1 MSTVKSISE
10 RLNSSIKRSG
20 TASLVLSGG
29 SSPIK
34 IFEELSS
41 IDLPWSK
48 VQVTLVDD
56 RLVEADNKDSNQNL
70 ILNYFLK
77 SKAKA
82 AQFFPLTEDL
92 ITKSNFFKT
101 PFDVVLLGMGEDG
114 HFASLFP
121 DMIDDFDAFN
131 SDAKFKIFK
140 TESQGNPFL
149 PRITMNL
156 SLILNSEMIV
166 LLVKG
171 KSKLKVLDEAI
182 NNNKLPIHYLLKNRK
197 ENFLIEKI
205 IQRRHQKIIEVTK
218 RIAKRSLSSRQK
230 YLNNI
235 TSMEQNNDTDRNF
248 VSCSNMAHAAAA
260 APSDEKNSILMNTK
274 PNIGIV
280 SSYNDMLSAHK
291 PLEHFPKVIK
301 AAATQ
306 FGATAQMAGMVP
318 AMCDG
323 VTQGRPGMEL
333 SLMSRDVIAMSTA
346 VSLSHGVYDAAL
358 CLGVCDKI
366 VPGLLIGTLSFG
378 YLPVIFVPA
387 GPMSTGI
394 TNEEKNLVRKAFAK
408 GDATREELLKAEI
421 SAYHGEGTC
430 TFFGTANSNQMLMEI
445 MGLHIPG
452 SAFVHPHSDLRNAYN
467 IVATE
472 QAISISRKGAD
483 IRPIGKIIDERS
495 FVNAIVGLH
504 ATGGSTN
511 HTLHLPA
518 MAAAAGIKLL
528 WEDFSDLSEVTPL
541 LARVYP
547 NGNADV
553 NQFHAAGGMSFVIGE
568 LLDAG
573 LLDGTART
581 VWGDNL
587 FDYISEPTLKNSK
600 LVWNKSKSKSF
611 DSNILKST
619 KDPHQKNGGL
629 KMLKGNIGRGVI
641 KISAVNID
649 QQKIKAP
656 AMVFDNQIDVKE
668 AYDKGLL
675 NRDVVIVVRFQGPK
689 ANGMPELHALTPIL
703 SNIQDLGFKVALL
716 TDGRMSGASGKV
728 PAAIHITP
736 EAMDN
741 GVIGKI
747 KDGDEIE
754 IDAISGHISLNENY
768 KDRALNFPNDRNDQS
783 SFGRN
788 LFSLLRQNATNA
800 ENGAGLNLIDT
811 H

>member
-1 MSTVKSISE
+1 M
-10 RLNSSIKRSG
+10 N
-20 TASLVLSGG
+20 
-29 SSPIK
+29 
-34 IFEELSS
+34 
-41 IDLPWSK
+41 
-48 VQVTLVDD
+48 
-56 RLVEADNKDSNQNL
+56 NL
-70 ILNYFLK
+70 H
-77 SKAKA
+77 
-82 AQFFPLTEDL
+82 P
-92 ITKSNFFKT
+92 
-101 PFDVVLLGMGEDG
+101 
-114 HFASLFP
+114 
-121 DMIDDFDAFN
+121 
-131 SDAKFKIFK
+131 
-140 TESQGNPFL
+140 
-149 PRITMNL
+149 
-156 SLILNSEMIV
+156 
-166 LLVKG
+166 
-171 KSKLKVLDEAI
+171 
-182 NNNKLPIHYLLKNRK
+182 
-197 ENFLIEKI
+197 
-205 IQRRHQKIIEVTK
+205 KIIEVTK

-235 TSMEQNNDTDRNF
+235 TSMEHDNDTDRNF

-306 FGATAQMAGMVP
+306 FGATAQIAGMVP

-366 VPGLLIGTLSFG
+366 VPGLLIGALSFG
-378 YLPVIFVPA
+378 HLPVIFVPA

-467 IVATE
+467 VVATK
-472 QAISISRKGAD
+472 QALSISRKGKD

-528 WEDFSDLSEVTPL
+528 WEDFSDLSEITPL

-641 KISAVNID
+641 KISAVKMD

-754 IDAISGHISLNENY
+754 IDAVSGHINLNENY
-768 KDRALNFPNDRNDQS
+768 EDRASKFPNDRNDQR

>member
-1 MSTVKSISE
+1 M
-10 RLNSSIKRSG
+10 
-20 TASLVLSGG
+20 
-29 SSPIK
+29 
-34 IFEELSS
+34 
-41 IDLPWSK
+41 
-48 VQVTLVDD
+48 
-56 RLVEADNKDSNQNL
+56 
-70 ILNYFLK
+70 
-77 SKAKA
+77 
-82 AQFFPLTEDL
+82 
-92 ITKSNFFKT
+92 
-101 PFDVVLLGMGEDG
+101 
-114 HFASLFP
+114 
-121 DMIDDFDAFN
+121 
-131 SDAKFKIFK
+131 
-140 TESQGNPFL
+140 
-149 PRITMNL
+149 
-156 SLILNSEMIV
+156 
-166 LLVKG
+166 
-171 KSKLKVLDEAI
+171 SKL
-182 NNNKLPIHYLLKNRK
+182 
-197 ENFLIEKI
+197 
-205 IQRRHQKIIEVTK
+205 HQKIIEVTK

-260 APSDEKNSILMNTK
+260 APSDEKTSILMNTK

-472 QAISISRKGAD
+472 QAISISRKGTD

-668 AYDKGLL
+668 AYDRGLL

-754 IDAISGHISLNENY
+754 IDAISGHINLNENY
-768 KDRALNFPNDRNDQS
+768 AERALKFPNDRNDQS

>member
-1 MSTVKSISE
+1 MS
-10 RLNSSIKRSG
+10 
-20 TASLVLSGG
+20 
-29 SSPIK
+29 
-34 IFEELSS
+34 
-41 IDLPWSK
+41 
-48 VQVTLVDD
+48 
-56 RLVEADNKDSNQNL
+56 NL
-70 ILNYFLK
+70 H
-77 SKAKA
+77 
-82 AQFFPLTEDL
+82 P
-92 ITKSNFFKT
+92 
-101 PFDVVLLGMGEDG
+101 
-114 HFASLFP
+114 
-121 DMIDDFDAFN
+121 
-131 SDAKFKIFK
+131 
-140 TESQGNPFL
+140 
-149 PRITMNL
+149 
-156 SLILNSEMIV
+156 
-166 LLVKG
+166 
-171 KSKLKVLDEAI
+171 
-182 NNNKLPIHYLLKNRK
+182 
-197 ENFLIEKI
+197 
-205 IQRRHQKIIEVTK
+205 KIIEVTK

-235 TSMEQNNDTDRNF
+235 TSMEQDNDTDRNF

-291 PLEHFPKVIK
+291 PFEHFPKVIK

-306 FGATAQMAGMVP
+306 FGATAQIAGMVP

-366 VPGLLIGTLSFG
+366 VPGLLIGALSFG
-378 YLPVIFVPA
+378 HLPVIFVPA

-467 IVATE
+467 VVATE
-472 QAISISRKGAD
+472 QAISISRKGKD

-528 WEDFSDLSEVTPL
+528 WEDFSDLSEITPL

-641 KISAVNID
+641 KISAVKMD

-754 IDAISGHISLNENY
+754 IDAVSGHINLNENY
-768 KDRALNFPNDRNDQS
+768 EDRASKFPNDRNDQR

>member
-1 MSTVKSISE
+1 MGKLHSRIIEITQRISE
-10 RLNSSIKRSG
+10 RSINSR
-20 TASLVLSGG
+20 
-29 SSPIK
+29 
-34 IFEELSS
+34 
-41 IDLPWSK
+41 
-48 VQVTLVDD
+48 
-56 RLVEADNKDSNQNL
+56 N
-70 ILNYFLK
+70 
-77 SKAKA
+77 
-82 AQFFPLTEDL
+82 
-92 ITKSNFFKT
+92 
-101 PFDVVLLGMGEDG
+101 
-114 HFASLFP
+114 
-121 DMIDDFDAFN
+121 
-131 SDAKFKIFK
+131 
-140 TESQGNPFL
+140 
-149 PRITMNL
+149 
-156 SLILNSEMIV
+156 
-166 LLVKG
+166 
-171 KSKLKVLDEAI
+171 
-182 NNNKLPIHYLLKNRK
+182 
-197 ENFLIEKI
+197 
-205 IQRRHQKIIEVTK
+205 
-218 RIAKRSLSSRQK
+218 K
-230 YLNNI
+230 YLRNI
-235 TSMEQNNDTDRNF
+235 VSMEENIDTNRNAI
-248 VSCSNMAHAAAA
+248 SCSNMAHAVAA
-260 APSDEKNSILMNTK
+260 APSSDKASILMNSK

-301 AAATQ
+301 AAATH
-306 FGATAQMAGMVP
+306 FGATAQVAGIVP

-366 VPGLLIGTLSFG
+366 VPGLLIGSLSFG
-378 YLPVIFVPA
+378 HLPVIFVPA

-394 TNEEKNLVRKAFAK
+394 TNEKKNLVRKAFAK
-408 GDATREELLKAEI
+408 GDATREELLKAET

-472 QAISISRKGAD
+472 QAILISRKGND

-518 MAAAAGIKLL
+518 MAAAAGIRLL
-528 WEDFSDLSEVTPL
+528 WEDFSDLSEITPL

-547 NGNADV
+547 NGKADV
-553 NQFHAAGGMSFVIGE
+553 NQFHAAGGMSFIIGE

-573 LLDGTART
+573 LLDGTAKT
-581 VWGDNL
+581 VWGENL
-587 FDYISEPTLKNSK
+587 FDYVSEATLKNSQ
-600 LVWNKSKSKSF
+600 LIWTKSKPKSF
-611 DSNILKST
+611 DSSILKT
-619 KDPHQKNGGL
+619 VADPHQKNGGL
-629 KMLKGNIGRGVI
+629 KMLKGNIGKGVI
-641 KISAVNID
+641 KISAVSID

-656 AMVFDNQIDVKE
+656 AMVFDNQNEVKE

-675 NRDVVIVVRFQGPK
+675 NRDVIIVVRFQGPK

-703 SNIQDLGFKVALL
+703 SNIQDLGFKVGLL

-736 EAMDN
+736 EAMDK
-741 GVIGKI
+741 GVIGQI
-747 KDGDEIE
+747 ENGDEIE
-754 IDAISGHISLNENY
+754 IDAISGSINLNENFSNR
-768 KDRALNFPNDRNDQS
+768 KLALPNDQNDQKN
-783 SFGRN
+783 FGRN
-788 LFSLLRQNATNA
+788 LFSLLRQNASDA
-800 ENGAGLNLIDT
+800 ENGAGLDLINT

>member
-1 MSTVKSISE
+1 M
-10 RLNSSIKRSG
+10 
-20 TASLVLSGG
+20 
-29 SSPIK
+29 
-34 IFEELSS
+34 
-41 IDLPWSK
+41 
-48 VQVTLVDD
+48 
-56 RLVEADNKDSNQNL
+56 
-70 ILNYFLK
+70 
-77 SKAKA
+77 
-82 AQFFPLTEDL
+82 
-92 ITKSNFFKT
+92 
-101 PFDVVLLGMGEDG
+101 
-114 HFASLFP
+114 
-121 DMIDDFDAFN
+121 
-131 SDAKFKIFK
+131 
-140 TESQGNPFL
+140 
-149 PRITMNL
+149 
-156 SLILNSEMIV
+156 
-166 LLVKG
+166 
-171 KSKLKVLDEAI
+171 SKL
-182 NNNKLPIHYLLKNRK
+182 
-197 ENFLIEKI
+197 
-205 IQRRHQKIIEVTK
+205 HQKIIEVTK

-235 TSMEQNNDTDRNF
+235 TSMEQDNDTNRNF

-366 VPGLLIGTLSFG
+366 VPGLLMGALSFG
-378 YLPVIFVPA
+378 HLPVIFVPA

-600 LVWNKSKSKSF
+600 LIWNKSKSKSF

-668 AYDKGLL
+668 AYDRGLL

-754 IDAISGHISLNENY
+754 IDAISGHINLNENY
-768 KDRALNFPNDRNDQS
+768 ADRALKFPNDRNDQS

>member
-1 MSTVKSISE
+1 M
-10 RLNSSIKRSG
+10 
-20 TASLVLSGG
+20 
-29 SSPIK
+29 
-34 IFEELSS
+34 
-41 IDLPWSK
+41 
-48 VQVTLVDD
+48 
-56 RLVEADNKDSNQNL
+56 
-70 ILNYFLK
+70 
-77 SKAKA
+77 
-82 AQFFPLTEDL
+82 
-92 ITKSNFFKT
+92 
-101 PFDVVLLGMGEDG
+101 
-114 HFASLFP
+114 
-121 DMIDDFDAFN
+121 
-131 SDAKFKIFK
+131 
-140 TESQGNPFL
+140 
-149 PRITMNL
+149 
-156 SLILNSEMIV
+156 
-166 LLVKG
+166 
-171 KSKLKVLDEAI
+171 SKL
-182 NNNKLPIHYLLKNRK
+182 
-197 ENFLIEKI
+197 
-205 IQRRHQKIIEVTK
+205 HQKIIEVTK

-235 TSMEQNNDTDRNF
+235 TSMEQDNDTDRNS

-472 QAISISRKGAD
+472 QAISISRKGTD

-600 LVWNKSKSKSF
+600 LVWNKSKSESF

-747 KDGDEIE
+747 KD
-754 IDAISGHISLNENY
+754 
-768 KDRALNFPNDRNDQS
+768 
-783 SFGRN
+783 
-788 LFSLLRQNATNA
+788 
-800 ENGAGLNLIDT
+800 
-811 H
+811 

>member
-1 MSTVKSISE
+1 M
-10 RLNSSIKRSG
+10 
-20 TASLVLSGG
+20 
-29 SSPIK
+29 
-34 IFEELSS
+34 
-41 IDLPWSK
+41 
-48 VQVTLVDD
+48 
-56 RLVEADNKDSNQNL
+56 
-70 ILNYFLK
+70 
-77 SKAKA
+77 
-82 AQFFPLTEDL
+82 
-92 ITKSNFFKT
+92 
-101 PFDVVLLGMGEDG
+101 
-114 HFASLFP
+114 
-121 DMIDDFDAFN
+121 
-131 SDAKFKIFK
+131 
-140 TESQGNPFL
+140 
-149 PRITMNL
+149 
-156 SLILNSEMIV
+156 
-166 LLVKG
+166 
-171 KSKLKVLDEAI
+171 SKL
-182 NNNKLPIHYLLKNRK
+182 
-197 ENFLIEKI
+197 
-205 IQRRHQKIIEVTK
+205 HQKIIEVTK
-218 RIAKRSLSSRQK
+218 RIAKRSLISRQK

-235 TSMEQNNDTDRNF
+235 TSMEQDNDTDRNF

-260 APSDEKNSILMNTK
+260 APSNEKNSILMNTK

-366 VPGLLIGTLSFG
+366 VPGLLIGALSFG
-378 YLPVIFVPA
+378 HLPVIFVPA

-472 QAISISRKGAD
+472 QAVSISRKGTD

-600 LVWNKSKSKSF
+600 LIWNKSRSKSF

-754 IDAISGHISLNENY
+754 IDAISGHINLNENY
-768 KDRALNFPNDRNDQS
+768 AERALKFPNDRNDQS

-788 LFSLLRQNATNA
+788 LFSLLRENATNA

>member
-1 MSTVKSISE
+1 MGKLHTRIIEITQRISE
-10 RLNSSIKRSG
+10 RSINSR
-20 TASLVLSGG
+20 
-29 SSPIK
+29 
-34 IFEELSS
+34 
-41 IDLPWSK
+41 
-48 VQVTLVDD
+48 
-56 RLVEADNKDSNQNL
+56 N
-70 ILNYFLK
+70 
-77 SKAKA
+77 
-82 AQFFPLTEDL
+82 
-92 ITKSNFFKT
+92 
-101 PFDVVLLGMGEDG
+101 
-114 HFASLFP
+114 
-121 DMIDDFDAFN
+121 
-131 SDAKFKIFK
+131 
-140 TESQGNPFL
+140 
-149 PRITMNL
+149 
-156 SLILNSEMIV
+156 
-166 LLVKG
+166 
-171 KSKLKVLDEAI
+171 
-182 NNNKLPIHYLLKNRK
+182 
-197 ENFLIEKI
+197 
-205 IQRRHQKIIEVTK
+205 
-218 RIAKRSLSSRQK
+218 K
-230 YLNNI
+230 YLRNI
-235 TSMEQNNDTDRNF
+235 VSMEENIDTNRNAI
-248 VSCSNMAHAAAA
+248 SCSNMAHAVAA
-260 APSDEKNSILMNTK
+260 APSSDKTSILMNSK

-301 AAATQ
+301 AAATH
-306 FGATAQMAGMVP
+306 FGATAQVAGIVP

-366 VPGLLIGTLSFG
+366 VPGLLIGSLSFG
-378 YLPVIFVPA
+378 HLPVIFVPA

-394 TNEEKNLVRKAFAK
+394 TNEKKNLVRKAFAK

-472 QAISISRKGAD
+472 QAILISRKGND

-518 MAAAAGIKLL
+518 MAAAAGIRLL
-528 WEDFSDLSEVTPL
+528 WEDFSDLSEITPL

-547 NGNADV
+547 NGKADV
-553 NQFHAAGGMSFVIGE
+553 NQFHAAGGMSFIIGE

-573 LLDGTART
+573 LLDGTAKT
-581 VWGDNL
+581 VWGENL
-587 FDYISEPTLKNSK
+587 FDYVSEATFKNSQ
-600 LVWNKSKSKSF
+600 LIWTKSKPKSF
-611 DSNILKST
+611 DSSILKT
-619 KDPHQKNGGL
+619 VEDPHQKNGGL
-629 KMLKGNIGRGVI
+629 KMLKGNIGKGVI
-641 KISAVNID
+641 KISAVSID

-656 AMVFDNQIDVKE
+656 AMVFDNQNEVKE

-675 NRDVVIVVRFQGPK
+675 NRDVIIVVRFQGPK

-703 SNIQDLGFKVALL
+703 SNIQDLGFKVGLL

-736 EAMDN
+736 EAMDK
-741 GVIGKI
+741 GVIGQI
-747 KDGDEIE
+747 ENGDEIE
-754 IDAISGHISLNENY
+754 IDAISGSINLNENFSNR
-768 KDRALNFPNDRNDQS
+768 KLALPNDQNDQKN
-783 SFGRN
+783 FGRN
-788 LFSLLRQNATNA
+788 LFSLLRQNASDA
-800 ENGAGLNLIDT
+800 ENGAGLDLINT

>member
-1 MSTVKSISE
+1 M
-10 RLNSSIKRSG
+10 
-20 TASLVLSGG
+20 
-29 SSPIK
+29 
-34 IFEELSS
+34 
-41 IDLPWSK
+41 
-48 VQVTLVDD
+48 
-56 RLVEADNKDSNQNL
+56 
-70 ILNYFLK
+70 
-77 SKAKA
+77 
-82 AQFFPLTEDL
+82 
-92 ITKSNFFKT
+92 
-101 PFDVVLLGMGEDG
+101 
-114 HFASLFP
+114 
-121 DMIDDFDAFN
+121 
-131 SDAKFKIFK
+131 
-140 TESQGNPFL
+140 
-149 PRITMNL
+149 
-156 SLILNSEMIV
+156 
-166 LLVKG
+166 
-171 KSKLKVLDEAI
+171 SKL
-182 NNNKLPIHYLLKNRK
+182 
-197 ENFLIEKI
+197 
-205 IQRRHQKIIEVTK
+205 HQKIIEVTK
-218 RIAKRSLSSRQK
+218 RIAKRSLISRQK

-235 TSMEQNNDTDRNF
+235 TSMEQDNDTNRNF

-260 APSDEKNSILMNTK
+260 APSNEKNSILMNTK

-366 VPGLLIGTLSFG
+366 VPGLLIGALSFG
-378 YLPVIFVPA
+378 HLPVIFVPA

-408 GDATREELLKAEI
+408 GDATREQLLKAEI

-472 QAISISRKGAD
+472 QAISISRKGTD

-668 AYDKGLL
+668 AYDRGLL

-754 IDAISGHISLNENY
+754 IDAISGHINLNENY
-768 KDRALNFPNDRNDQS
+768 ADRALKFPNDRNDQS

>member
-1 MSTVKSISE
+1 M
-10 RLNSSIKRSG
+10 
-20 TASLVLSGG
+20 
-29 SSPIK
+29 
-34 IFEELSS
+34 
-41 IDLPWSK
+41 
-48 VQVTLVDD
+48 
-56 RLVEADNKDSNQNL
+56 
-70 ILNYFLK
+70 
-77 SKAKA
+77 
-82 AQFFPLTEDL
+82 
-92 ITKSNFFKT
+92 
-101 PFDVVLLGMGEDG
+101 
-114 HFASLFP
+114 
-121 DMIDDFDAFN
+121 
-131 SDAKFKIFK
+131 
-140 TESQGNPFL
+140 
-149 PRITMNL
+149 
-156 SLILNSEMIV
+156 
-166 LLVKG
+166 
-171 KSKLKVLDEAI
+171 SKL
-182 NNNKLPIHYLLKNRK
+182 HSR
-197 ENFLIEKI
+197 
-205 IQRRHQKIIEVTK
+205 IIEITK
-218 RIAKRSLSSRQK
+218 RISKRSINSRNK
-230 YLNNI
+230 YLRNI
-235 TSMEQNNDTDRNF
+235 VSMEENIDTNRNAI
-248 VSCSNMAHAAAA
+248 SCSNMAHAVAA
-260 APSDEKNSILMNTK
+260 APSSDKASILMNSK

-306 FGATAQMAGMVP
+306 FGATAQVAGIVP

-366 VPGLLIGTLSFG
+366 VPGLLIGSLSFG
-378 YLPVIFVPA
+378 HLPVIFVPA

-394 TNEEKNLVRKAFAK
+394 TNEKKNLVRKAFAK
-408 GDATREELLKAEI
+408 GDATREELLKAET

-472 QAISISRKGAD
+472 QAILISRKGND

-528 WEDFSDLSEVTPL
+528 WEDFSDLSEITPL

-547 NGNADV
+547 NGKADV
-553 NQFHAAGGMSFVIGE
+553 NQFHAAGGMSFIIGE

-573 LLDGTART
+573 LLDGTAKT
-581 VWGDNL
+581 VWGENL
-587 FDYISEPTLKNSK
+587 FDYVSEATLKNSQ
-600 LVWNKSKSKSF
+600 LIWTKSKPKSF
-611 DSNILKST
+611 DSSILKT
-619 KDPHQKNGGL
+619 VADPHQKNGGL
-629 KMLKGNIGRGVI
+629 KMLKGNIGKGVI
-641 KISAVNID
+641 KISAVSID

-656 AMVFDNQIDVKE
+656 AMVFDNQNEVKE

-675 NRDVVIVVRFQGPK
+675 NRDVIIVVRFQGPK

-703 SNIQDLGFKVALL
+703 SNIQDLGFKVGLL

-736 EAMDN
+736 EAMDK
-741 GVIGKI
+741 GVIGQI
-747 KDGDEIE
+747 ENGDEIE
-754 IDAISGHISLNENY
+754 IDAISGSINLNENFSNR
-768 KDRALNFPNDRNDQS
+768 KLALPNDQNDQKN
-783 SFGRN
+783 FGRN
-788 LFSLLRQNATNA
+788 LFSLLRQNASDA
-800 ENGAGLNLIDT
+800 ENGAGLDLINT

>member
-1 MSTVKSISE
+1 MS
-10 RLNSSIKRSG
+10 
-20 TASLVLSGG
+20 
-29 SSPIK
+29 
-34 IFEELSS
+34 
-41 IDLPWSK
+41 
-48 VQVTLVDD
+48 
-56 RLVEADNKDSNQNL
+56 NL
-70 ILNYFLK
+70 H
-77 SKAKA
+77 
-82 AQFFPLTEDL
+82 P
-92 ITKSNFFKT
+92 
-101 PFDVVLLGMGEDG
+101 
-114 HFASLFP
+114 
-121 DMIDDFDAFN
+121 
-131 SDAKFKIFK
+131 
-140 TESQGNPFL
+140 
-149 PRITMNL
+149 
-156 SLILNSEMIV
+156 
-166 LLVKG
+166 
-171 KSKLKVLDEAI
+171 
-182 NNNKLPIHYLLKNRK
+182 
-197 ENFLIEKI
+197 
-205 IQRRHQKIIEVTK
+205 KIIEVTK

-235 TSMEQNNDTDRNF
+235 TSMEHDNDTDRNF

-306 FGATAQMAGMVP
+306 FGATAQIAGMVP

-366 VPGLLIGTLSFG
+366 VPGLLIGALSFG
-378 YLPVIFVPA
+378 HLPVIFVPA

-467 IVATE
+467 VVATE
-472 QAISISRKGAD
+472 QAISISRKGED

-528 WEDFSDLSEVTPL
+528 WEDFSDLSEITPL

-611 DSNILKST
+611 DSNILKA
-619 KDPHQKNGGL
+619 L
-629 KMLKGNIGRGVI
+629 KTLI
-641 KISAVNID
+641 KKMAD
-649 QQKIKAP
+649 
-656 AMVFDNQIDVKE
+656 
-668 AYDKGLL
+668 
-675 NRDVVIVVRFQGPK
+675 
-689 ANGMPELHALTPIL
+689 
-703 SNIQDLGFKVALL
+703 
-716 TDGRMSGASGKV
+716 
-728 PAAIHITP
+728 
-736 EAMDN
+736 
-741 GVIGKI
+741 
-747 KDGDEIE
+747 
-754 IDAISGHISLNENY
+754 
-768 KDRALNFPNDRNDQS
+768 
-783 SFGRN
+783 
-788 LFSLLRQNATNA
+788 
-800 ENGAGLNLIDT
+800 
-811 H
+811 

>member
-1 MSTVKSISE
+1 M
-10 RLNSSIKRSG
+10 
-20 TASLVLSGG
+20 
-29 SSPIK
+29 
-34 IFEELSS
+34 
-41 IDLPWSK
+41 
-48 VQVTLVDD
+48 
-56 RLVEADNKDSNQNL
+56 
-70 ILNYFLK
+70 
-77 SKAKA
+77 
-82 AQFFPLTEDL
+82 
-92 ITKSNFFKT
+92 
-101 PFDVVLLGMGEDG
+101 
-114 HFASLFP
+114 
-121 DMIDDFDAFN
+121 
-131 SDAKFKIFK
+131 
-140 TESQGNPFL
+140 
-149 PRITMNL
+149 
-156 SLILNSEMIV
+156 
-166 LLVKG
+166 
-171 KSKLKVLDEAI
+171 SKL
-182 NNNKLPIHYLLKNRK
+182 
-197 ENFLIEKI
+197 
-205 IQRRHQKIIEVTK
+205 HQKIIEVTK

-260 APSDEKNSILMNTK
+260 APSDEKTSILMNTK

-366 VPGLLIGTLSFG
+366 VPGLLIGALSFG
-378 YLPVIFVPA
+378 HLPVIFVPA

-600 LVWNKSKSKSF
+600 LIWNKSRSKSF
-611 DSNILKST
+611 DSNILKSI

-668 AYDKGLL
+668 AYDRGLL

-754 IDAISGHISLNENY
+754 IDAISGHINLNENY
-768 KDRALNFPNDRNDQS
+768 AERALKFPNDRNDQS

>member
-1 MSTVKSISE
+1 MS
-10 RLNSSIKRSG
+10 
-20 TASLVLSGG
+20 
-29 SSPIK
+29 
-34 IFEELSS
+34 
-41 IDLPWSK
+41 
-48 VQVTLVDD
+48 
-56 RLVEADNKDSNQNL
+56 NL
-70 ILNYFLK
+70 H
-77 SKAKA
+77 
-82 AQFFPLTEDL
+82 P
-92 ITKSNFFKT
+92 
-101 PFDVVLLGMGEDG
+101 
-114 HFASLFP
+114 
-121 DMIDDFDAFN
+121 
-131 SDAKFKIFK
+131 
-140 TESQGNPFL
+140 
-149 PRITMNL
+149 
-156 SLILNSEMIV
+156 
-166 LLVKG
+166 
-171 KSKLKVLDEAI
+171 
-182 NNNKLPIHYLLKNRK
+182 
-197 ENFLIEKI
+197 
-205 IQRRHQKIIEVTK
+205 KIIEVTK

-260 APSDEKNSILMNTK
+260 APSDEKTSILMNTK

-754 IDAISGHISLNENY
+754 IDAISGHINLNENY
-768 KDRALNFPNDRNDQS
+768 ADRALKFPNDRNDQS

>member
-1 MSTVKSISE
+1 MGKLHSRIIEITQRISE
-10 RLNSSIKRSG
+10 RSINSR
-20 TASLVLSGG
+20 
-29 SSPIK
+29 
-34 IFEELSS
+34 
-41 IDLPWSK
+41 
-48 VQVTLVDD
+48 
-56 RLVEADNKDSNQNL
+56 N
-70 ILNYFLK
+70 
-77 SKAKA
+77 
-82 AQFFPLTEDL
+82 
-92 ITKSNFFKT
+92 
-101 PFDVVLLGMGEDG
+101 
-114 HFASLFP
+114 
-121 DMIDDFDAFN
+121 
-131 SDAKFKIFK
+131 
-140 TESQGNPFL
+140 
-149 PRITMNL
+149 
-156 SLILNSEMIV
+156 
-166 LLVKG
+166 
-171 KSKLKVLDEAI
+171 
-182 NNNKLPIHYLLKNRK
+182 
-197 ENFLIEKI
+197 
-205 IQRRHQKIIEVTK
+205 
-218 RIAKRSLSSRQK
+218 K
-230 YLNNI
+230 YLRNI
-235 TSMEQNNDTDRNF
+235 VSMEENIDTNRNAI
-248 VSCSNMAHAAAA
+248 SCSNMAHAVAA
-260 APSDEKNSILMNTK
+260 APSSDKASILMNSK

-301 AAATQ
+301 AAATH
-306 FGATAQMAGMVP
+306 FGATAQVAGIVP

-366 VPGLLIGTLSFG
+366 VPGLLIGSLSFG
-378 YLPVIFVPA
+378 HLPVIFVPA

-394 TNEEKNLVRKAFAK
+394 TNEKKNLVRKAFAK

-472 QAISISRKGAD
+472 QAILISRKGND

-528 WEDFSDLSEVTPL
+528 WEDFSDLSEITPL

-547 NGNADV
+547 NGKADV
-553 NQFHAAGGMSFVIGE
+553 NQFHAAGGMSFIIGE

-573 LLDGTART
+573 LLDGTAKT
-581 VWGDNL
+581 VWGENL
-587 FDYISEPTLKNSK
+587 FDYVSEATFKNSQ
-600 LVWNKSKSKSF
+600 LIWTKSKPKSF
-611 DSNILKST
+611 DSSILKT
-619 KDPHQKNGGL
+619 VADPHQKNGGL
-629 KMLKGNIGRGVI
+629 KMLKGNIGKGVI
-641 KISAVNID
+641 KISAVSID

-656 AMVFDNQIDVKE
+656 AMVFDNQNEVKE

-675 NRDVVIVVRFQGPK
+675 NRDVIIVVRFQGPK

-703 SNIQDLGFKVALL
+703 SNIQDLGFKVGLL

-736 EAMDN
+736 EAMDK
-741 GVIGKI
+741 GVIGQI
-747 KDGDEIE
+747 ENGDEIE
-754 IDAISGHISLNENY
+754 IDAISGSINLNENFSNR
-768 KDRALNFPNDRNDQS
+768 KLALPNDQNDQKN
-783 SFGRN
+783 FGRN
-788 LFSLLRQNATNA
+788 LFSLLRQNASDA
-800 ENGAGLNLIDT
+800 ENGAGLDLINT

>member
-1 MSTVKSISE
+1 MSKLHSRIIEITKRISE
-10 RLNSSIKRSG
+10 RSINSR
-20 TASLVLSGG
+20 
-29 SSPIK
+29 
-34 IFEELSS
+34 
-41 IDLPWSK
+41 
-48 VQVTLVDD
+48 
-56 RLVEADNKDSNQNL
+56 N
-70 ILNYFLK
+70 
-77 SKAKA
+77 
-82 AQFFPLTEDL
+82 
-92 ITKSNFFKT
+92 
-101 PFDVVLLGMGEDG
+101 
-114 HFASLFP
+114 
-121 DMIDDFDAFN
+121 
-131 SDAKFKIFK
+131 
-140 TESQGNPFL
+140 
-149 PRITMNL
+149 
-156 SLILNSEMIV
+156 
-166 LLVKG
+166 
-171 KSKLKVLDEAI
+171 
-182 NNNKLPIHYLLKNRK
+182 
-197 ENFLIEKI
+197 
-205 IQRRHQKIIEVTK
+205 
-218 RIAKRSLSSRQK
+218 K
-230 YLNNI
+230 YLRNI
-235 TSMEQNNDTDRNF
+235 ISMEENIDTNRNAI
-248 VSCSNMAHAAAA
+248 SCSNMAHAVAAV
-260 APSDEKNSILMNTK
+260 PSSDKASILMNSK

-306 FGATAQMAGMVP
+306 FGATAQVAGIVP

-366 VPGLLIGTLSFG
+366 VPGLLIGSLSFG
-378 YLPVIFVPA
+378 HLPVIFVPA

-472 QAISISRKGAD
+472 QAILISRKGND

-528 WEDFSDLSEVTPL
+528 WEDFSDLSEITPL

-547 NGNADV
+547 NGKADV
-553 NQFHAAGGMSFVIGE
+553 NQFHAAGGMSFIIGE

-573 LLDGTART
+573 LLDGTAKT
-581 VWGDNL
+581 VWGENL
-587 FDYISEPTLKNSK
+587 FDYVSEATLKNSQ
-600 LVWNKSKSKSF
+600 LIWTKSKPKSF
-611 DSNILKST
+611 DSSILKT
-619 KDPHQKNGGL
+619 VEDPHQKNGGL
-629 KMLKGNIGRGVI
+629 KMLKGNIGKGVI
-641 KISAVNID
+641 KISAVSID

-656 AMVFDNQIDVKE
+656 AMVFDNQNEVKE

-675 NRDVVIVVRFQGPK
+675 SRDVIIVVRFQGPK

-703 SNIQDLGFKVALL
+703 SNIQDLGFKVGLL

-736 EAMDN
+736 EAMDK

-747 KDGDEIE
+747 KNGDEIE
-754 IDAISGHISLNENY
+754 IDAISGSINLNENFSNR
-768 KDRALNFPNDRNDQS
+768 KLVLPNDKNYQKN
-783 SFGRN
+783 FGRN
-788 LFSLLRQNATNA
+788 LFSLLRQNASDA
-800 ENGAGLNLIDT
+800 ENGAGLDLINT

>member
-1 MSTVKSISE
+1 M
-10 RLNSSIKRSG
+10 
-20 TASLVLSGG
+20 
-29 SSPIK
+29 
-34 IFEELSS
+34 
-41 IDLPWSK
+41 
-48 VQVTLVDD
+48 
-56 RLVEADNKDSNQNL
+56 
-70 ILNYFLK
+70 
-77 SKAKA
+77 
-82 AQFFPLTEDL
+82 
-92 ITKSNFFKT
+92 
-101 PFDVVLLGMGEDG
+101 
-114 HFASLFP
+114 
-121 DMIDDFDAFN
+121 
-131 SDAKFKIFK
+131 
-140 TESQGNPFL
+140 
-149 PRITMNL
+149 
-156 SLILNSEMIV
+156 
-166 LLVKG
+166 
-171 KSKLKVLDEAI
+171 SKL
-182 NNNKLPIHYLLKNRK
+182 
-197 ENFLIEKI
+197 
-205 IQRRHQKIIEVTK
+205 HQKIIEVTK

-366 VPGLLIGTLSFG
+366 VPGLLMGALSFG
-378 YLPVIFVPA
+378 HLPVIFVPA

-754 IDAISGHISLNENY
+754 IDAISGHINLNENY
-768 KDRALNFPNDRNDQS
+768 ADRALKFPNDRNDQS

>member
-1 MSTVKSISE
+1 MS
-10 RLNSSIKRSG
+10 
-20 TASLVLSGG
+20 
-29 SSPIK
+29 
-34 IFEELSS
+34 
-41 IDLPWSK
+41 
-48 VQVTLVDD
+48 
-56 RLVEADNKDSNQNL
+56 NL
-70 ILNYFLK
+70 H
-77 SKAKA
+77 
-82 AQFFPLTEDL
+82 P
-92 ITKSNFFKT
+92 
-101 PFDVVLLGMGEDG
+101 
-114 HFASLFP
+114 
-121 DMIDDFDAFN
+121 
-131 SDAKFKIFK
+131 
-140 TESQGNPFL
+140 
-149 PRITMNL
+149 
-156 SLILNSEMIV
+156 
-166 LLVKG
+166 
-171 KSKLKVLDEAI
+171 
-182 NNNKLPIHYLLKNRK
+182 
-197 ENFLIEKI
+197 
-205 IQRRHQKIIEVTK
+205 KIIEVTK

-291 PLEHFPKVIK
+291 PFEHFPKVIK

-306 FGATAQMAGMVP
+306 FGATAQIAGMVP

-366 VPGLLIGTLSFG
+366 VPGLLIGALSFG
-378 YLPVIFVPA
+378 HLPVIFVPA

-467 IVATE
+467 VVATK
-472 QAISISRKGAD
+472 QALSISRKGKD

-528 WEDFSDLSEVTPL
+528 WEDFSDLSEITPL

-641 KISAVNID
+641 KISAVKMD

-754 IDAISGHISLNENY
+754 IDAVSGYINLNENY
-768 KDRALNFPNDRNDQS
+768 EDRASKFPNDRNDQS

>member
-1 MSTVKSISE
+1 
-10 RLNSSIKRSG
+10 
-20 TASLVLSGG
+20 
-29 SSPIK
+29 
-34 IFEELSS
+34 
-41 IDLPWSK
+41 
-48 VQVTLVDD
+48 
-56 RLVEADNKDSNQNL
+56 
-70 ILNYFLK
+70 
-77 SKAKA
+77 
-82 AQFFPLTEDL
+82 
-92 ITKSNFFKT
+92 
-101 PFDVVLLGMGEDG
+101 
-114 HFASLFP
+114 
-121 DMIDDFDAFN
+121 
-131 SDAKFKIFK
+131 
-140 TESQGNPFL
+140 
-149 PRITMNL
+149 
-156 SLILNSEMIV
+156 
-166 LLVKG
+166 
-171 KSKLKVLDEAI
+171 
-182 NNNKLPIHYLLKNRK
+182 
-197 ENFLIEKI
+197 
-205 IQRRHQKIIEVTK
+205 
-218 RIAKRSLSSRQK
+218 
-230 YLNNI
+230 
-235 TSMEQNNDTDRNF
+235 
-248 VSCSNMAHAAAA
+248 
-260 APSDEKNSILMNTK
+260 EKNSILMNTK

-306 FGATAQMAGMVP
+306 FGATAQLAGMVP

-472 QAISISRKGAD
+472 QAVSISRKGKD

-600 LVWNKSKSKSF
+600 LIWNKSKSKSF

-754 IDAISGHISLNENY
+754 IDAISGHINLNENY
-768 KDRALNFPNDRNDQS
+768 AERALKFPNDRNDQS

>member
-1 MSTVKSISE
+1 MSKLHSRIIEITKRISE
-10 RLNSSIKRSG
+10 RSINSR
-20 TASLVLSGG
+20 
-29 SSPIK
+29 
-34 IFEELSS
+34 
-41 IDLPWSK
+41 
-48 VQVTLVDD
+48 
-56 RLVEADNKDSNQNL
+56 N
-70 ILNYFLK
+70 
-77 SKAKA
+77 
-82 AQFFPLTEDL
+82 
-92 ITKSNFFKT
+92 
-101 PFDVVLLGMGEDG
+101 
-114 HFASLFP
+114 
-121 DMIDDFDAFN
+121 
-131 SDAKFKIFK
+131 
-140 TESQGNPFL
+140 
-149 PRITMNL
+149 
-156 SLILNSEMIV
+156 
-166 LLVKG
+166 
-171 KSKLKVLDEAI
+171 
-182 NNNKLPIHYLLKNRK
+182 
-197 ENFLIEKI
+197 
-205 IQRRHQKIIEVTK
+205 
-218 RIAKRSLSSRQK
+218 K
-230 YLNNI
+230 YLRNI
-235 TSMEQNNDTDRNF
+235 ISMEENIDTNRNAI
-248 VSCSNMAHAAAA
+248 SCSNMAHAVAA
-260 APSDEKNSILMNTK
+260 APSSDKASILMNSK

-301 AAATQ
+301 AAATH
-306 FGATAQMAGMVP
+306 FGATAQVAGIVP

-366 VPGLLIGTLSFG
+366 VPGLLIGSLSFG
-378 YLPVIFVPA
+378 HLPVIFVPA

-394 TNEEKNLVRKAFAK
+394 TNEKKNLVRKAFAK
-408 GDATREELLKAEI
+408 GDATREELLKAET

-472 QAISISRKGAD
+472 QAILISRKGND

-528 WEDFSDLSEVTPL
+528 WEDFSDLSEITPL

-547 NGNADV
+547 NGKADV
-553 NQFHAAGGMSFVIGE
+553 NQFHAAGGMSFIIGE

-573 LLDGTART
+573 LLDGTAKT
-581 VWGDNL
+581 VWGENL
-587 FDYISEPTLKNSK
+587 FDYVSEATLKNSQ
-600 LVWNKSKSKSF
+600 LIWTKSKPKSF
-611 DSNILKST
+611 DSSILKT
-619 KDPHQKNGGL
+619 VADPHQKNGGL
-629 KMLKGNIGRGVI
+629 KMLKGNIGKGVI
-641 KISAVNID
+641 KISAVSID

-656 AMVFDNQIDVKE
+656 AMVFDNQNEVKE

-675 NRDVVIVVRFQGPK
+675 NRDVIIVVRFQGPK

-703 SNIQDLGFKVALL
+703 SNIQDLGFKVGLL

-736 EAMDN
+736 EAMDK
-741 GVIGKI
+741 GVIGQI
-747 KDGDEIE
+747 ENGDEIE
-754 IDAISGHISLNENY
+754 IDAISGSINLNENFSNR
-768 KDRALNFPNDRNDQS
+768 KLALPNDQNDQKN
-783 SFGRN
+783 FGRN
-788 LFSLLRQNATNA
+788 LFSLLRQNASDA
-800 ENGAGLNLIDT
+800 ENGAGLDLINT